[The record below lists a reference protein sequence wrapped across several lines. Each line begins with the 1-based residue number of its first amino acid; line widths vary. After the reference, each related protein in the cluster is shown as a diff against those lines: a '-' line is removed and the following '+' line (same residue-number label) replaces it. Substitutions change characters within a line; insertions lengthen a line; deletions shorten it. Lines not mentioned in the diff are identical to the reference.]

1 MARAPSPTV
10 LAVALALGASLSA
23 GVSWGRFGSA
33 DLPPPPVAPPVP
45 APAAPPAPPTGPQPA
60 PPTAPTPPTSSALS
74 LGVFRLA
81 PSRVVDADT
90 LKLDEPRE
98 SVRVMGVDAE
108 EVFHKADEREAA
120 ARDFAAYAKAKR
132 GDAPRP
138 RKYGTP
144 AGEAAK
150 AFTVAWFAG
159 VTEVRLE
166 LDEPGRDRD
175 GFGRRLAHV
184 FAVKDG
190 REQLFA
196 EVLLRAGWAPYFVK
210 YGRSP
215 RYDARFRA
223 AQAAARAEKLG
234 IWGDAVA
241 HYPDYDERLAW
252 WEGRALQVDAWD
264 ADVKGPT
271 PPPNPIRLGVPAETA
286 RLATLLG
293 QRVTLFASLDRLVT
307 DREPRRLLFVDAPN
321 RPFTV
326 VVPDPTVWA
335 ALDLPAIEARFAR
348 VSGIVSEYRGRLQV
362 VLSKAED
369 LSTR

>member
-1 MARAPSPTV
+1 MLRTRAFAIAAALAAVALVSLVATRR
-10 LAVALALGASLSA
+10 LAVADGPA
-23 GVSWGRFGSA
+23 
-33 DLPPPPVAPPVP
+33 PVAP
-45 APAAPPAPPTGPQPA
+45 APGAPGAGAPPPGPRPA
-60 PPTAPTPPTSSALS
+60 PPTAPTKAASPLD
-74 LGVFRLA
+74 LGTFRLA
-81 PSRVVDADT
+81 PTPVVDADT

-98 SVRVMGVDAE
+98 SVRVLGVDAE
-108 EVFHKADEREAA
+108 EVFHKPEDREAA
-120 ARDFAAYAKAKR
+120 ARDFAAYAKAMR
-132 GDAPRP
+132 GDAARP

-196 EVLLRAGWAPYFVK
+196 EALLRAGWAPYFVK

-215 RYDARFRA
+215 RFDARFEA

-234 IWGDAVA
+234 IWGDGVA

-252 WEGRALQVDAWD
+252 WESRAKQVDAWA
-264 ADVKGPT
+264 ADVRGEK
-271 PPPNPIRLGVPAETA
+271 PPPNPVRLGVPEETA

-293 QRVTLFASLDRLVT
+293 QRVTLFGSLDRLVT
-307 DREPRRLLFVDAPN
+307 DREPRRMLFVDAPN
-321 RPFTV
+321 RPFAV
-326 VVPDPTVWA
+326 VVLDPKVWG
-335 ALDLPAIEARFAR
+335 ALDLPAVEARFAR
-348 VSGIVSEYRGRLQV
+348 VSGTVSEYRGRLQV
-362 VLSKAED
+362 VLEKAED

>member
-1 MARAPSPTV
+1 MARTRAPAV
-10 LAVALALGASLSA
+10 LLAAAAVAAGLA
-23 GVSWGRFGSA
+23 WGRGA
-33 DLPPPPVAPPVP
+33 VGDGPAPATPPAPVAPP
-45 APAAPPAPPTGPQPA
+45 PAAPPPGPQPS
-60 PPTAPTPPTSSALS
+60 PPTAPDAASPLV
-74 LGVFRLA
+74 LGTFRLA
-81 PSRVVDADT
+81 PTPVVDADT

-98 SVRVMGVDAE
+98 SVRVLGVDAE
-108 EVFHKADEREAA
+108 EVFHKPEDREAA
-120 ARDFAAYAKAKR
+120 ARDFAAYAKAMR
-132 GDAPRP
+132 GDAARP

-150 AFTVAWFAG
+150 AFAQAWFAG

-184 FAVKDG
+184 FATKDG

-215 RYDARFRA
+215 RFDARFKA

-234 IWGDAVA
+234 IWSDGVA
-241 HYPDYDERLAW
+241 HYPDYDERLTW
-252 WEGRALQVDAWD
+252 WEGRAAQVDAWA
-264 ADVKGPT
+264 ADVTGPT

-307 DREPRRLLFVDAPN
+307 DREPRRMLFVDAPN
-321 RPFTV
+321 RPFAV
-326 VVPDPTVWA
+326 VVLDPKVWS
-335 ALDLPAIEARFAR
+335 ALDLPAVEARFAR
-348 VSGIVSEYRGRLQV
+348 VSGTVSEYRGRLQV
-362 VLSKAED
+362 VLEKAED

>member
-1 MARAPSPTV
+1 MARPVAP
-10 LAVALALGASLSA
+10 AAALALAAFVLAAALGA
-23 GVSWGRFGSA
+23 GRASTA
-33 DLPPPPVAPPVP
+33 DEPVAPPP
-45 APAAPPAPPTGPQPA
+45 AAPAAPPTAPVAPPPGPRPAPPTGPASP
-60 PPTAPTPPTSSALS
+60 LE

-81 PSRVVDADT
+81 PSPVVDADT

-98 SVRVMGVDAE
+98 SVRVLGVDAE
-108 EVFHKADEREAA
+108 EVFHKAEEREAA
-120 ARDFAAYAKAKR
+120 ARDFAAYAKAMR
-132 GDAPRP
+132 GDAARP

-150 AFTVAWFAG
+150 AFTQAFFTG

-184 FAVKDG
+184 FVVKDG
-190 REQLFA
+190 REVLFA
-196 EVLLRAGWAPYFVK
+196 EALVRAGWAPYFVK

-215 RYDARFRA
+215 RFDARFRA

-234 IWGDAVA
+234 IWGDGVA

-252 WEGRALQVDAWD
+252 WESRAAQVDAWA

-271 PPPNPIRLGVPAETA
+271 PPPHPIRLGVPAETA

-293 QRVTLFASLDRLVT
+293 ERVTLFASLDRVIA

-326 VVPDPTVWA
+326 VVPDPKVWA
-335 ALDLPAIEARFAR
+335 ALDLAAVEARFAR
-348 VSGIVSEYRGRLQV
+348 VSGTVSEYRGRLQL
-362 VLSKAED
+362 VLEKPED

>member
-1 MARAPSPTV
+1 MARAPSPARL
-10 LAVALALGASLSA
+10 LAVASIAVWLASGLLAPRPGT
-23 GVSWGRFGSA
+23 A
-33 DLPPPPVAPPVP
+33 DVPPPPAAPPPVAPPP
-45 APAAPPAPPTGPQPA
+45 AAPAAPPAPTPVA
-60 PPTAPTPPTSSALS
+60 PPATSPLD
-74 LGVFRLA
+74 LGRFRLA
-81 PSRVVDADT
+81 PTPVVDADT

-98 SVRVMGVDAE
+98 SVRVLGVDAE
-108 EVFHKADEREAA
+108 EVFHKPEDREAA
-120 ARDFAAYAKAKR
+120 ARDFAAYAKAMR
-132 GDAPRP
+132 GDAARP

-215 RYDARFRA
+215 RFDARFRA

-234 IWGDAVA
+234 IWGERVA

-252 WEGRALQVDAWD
+252 WEGRAAQVDAWA
-264 ADVKGPT
+264 ADVGGPT
-271 PPPNPIRLGVPAETA
+271 PPPNPIRLGVPDETA

-321 RPFTV
+321 RPFAV
-326 VVPDPTVWA
+326 VVFDPKVWG

-362 VLSKAED
+362 VLEKAED